1 MISLAIHTE
10 NVLALETKEVGI
22 EISFVA
28 NLTHG
33 SLSLA
38 NGLSLSV
45 NEVFVKVVEQKF
57 VFLVLPLL
65 FFNLFLRVGGTN
77 ERLDT
82 SLLDDILKIDRVV
95 FVCSVI

>member
-10 NVLALETKEVGI
+10 NVLAFETKEVGI

-28 NLTHG
+28 DLTHG
-33 SLSLA
+33 SFTLA

-45 NEVFVKVVEQKF
+45 NEVFVEVVEQEF

-65 FFNLFLRVGGTN
+65 FFHLFLRIGGTD
-77 ERLDT
+77 ERLYI

>member
-10 NVLALETKEVGI
+10 NVLALETKEVAI

-38 NGLSLSV
+38 NRLSLSV
-45 NEVFVKVVEQKF
+45 NEVLIEVIKQKF
-57 VFLVLPLL
+57 V
-65 FFNLFLRVGGTN
+65 
-77 ERLDT
+77 
-82 SLLDDILKIDRVV
+82 
-95 FVCSVI
+95 

>member
-10 NVLALETKEVGI
+10 NVLALETKEVAI

-38 NGLSLSV
+38 NRLSLSV
-45 NEVFVKVVEQKF
+45 NEVLIEVIKQKF
-57 VFLVLPLL
+57 VWLVLPLL
-65 FFNLFLRVGGTN
+65 FFHLFLRVGGTD
-77 ERLDT
+77 ERLYA
-82 SLLDDILKIDRVV
+82 SKFDDVL
-95 FVCSVI
+95 